1 MSDKKLSTSEVLS
14 RLVERVR
21 QIERAAVQVTARSRQ
36 VEVAVG
42 QFAGVLDRM
51 VERAN
56 ADKAGAPPK
65 KPV

>member
-1 MSDKKLSTSEVLS
+1 MSDKKLSTAEIIS
-14 RLVERVR
+14 RLVARVR
-21 QIERAAVQVTARSRQ
+21 QIEAAAGQVTERARM
-36 VEVAVG
+36 VEAAVG